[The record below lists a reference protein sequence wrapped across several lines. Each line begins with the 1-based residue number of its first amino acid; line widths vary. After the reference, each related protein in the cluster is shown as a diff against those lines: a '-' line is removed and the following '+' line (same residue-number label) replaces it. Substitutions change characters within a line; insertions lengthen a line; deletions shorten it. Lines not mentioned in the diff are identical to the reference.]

1 MRKKTQLFILQW
13 HSQNTKCKCS
23 KAASGRWHH
32 IFIYHA
38 ACAPSHF
45 KLNIRYVCIIYIYDY
60 ICTQTATSDTWVSCL
75 NTPPCTVQVR
85 VLKRMNIEMN
95 SLEVLG
101 QSALSSLTA
110 LPENL
115 LPSAVP
121 APIGTDLSV
130 QVQILMQCLSNV
142 FTWVT

>member
-1 MRKKTQLFILQW
+1 M
-13 HSQNTKCKCS
+13 
-23 KAASGRWHH
+23 
-32 IFIYHA
+32 
-38 ACAPSHF
+38 
-45 KLNIRYVCIIYIYDY
+45 IIYAHK
-60 ICTQTATSDTWVSCL
+60 QPLATHESLASTP
-75 NTPPCTVQVR
+75 PPCTVQVR
-85 VLKRMNIEMN
+85 VLKRINIEMN

-130 QVQILMQCLSNV
+130 QVQTLMQCLSNV
-142 FTWVT
+142 FT

>member
-1 MRKKTQLFILQW
+1 
-13 HSQNTKCKCS
+13 
-23 KAASGRWHH
+23 
-32 IFIYHA
+32 
-38 ACAPSHF
+38 
-45 KLNIRYVCIIYIYDY
+45 
-60 ICTQTATSDTWVSCL
+60 
-75 NTPPCTVQVR
+75 
-85 VLKRMNIEMN
+85 MNIEMN

-142 FTWVT
+142 FT